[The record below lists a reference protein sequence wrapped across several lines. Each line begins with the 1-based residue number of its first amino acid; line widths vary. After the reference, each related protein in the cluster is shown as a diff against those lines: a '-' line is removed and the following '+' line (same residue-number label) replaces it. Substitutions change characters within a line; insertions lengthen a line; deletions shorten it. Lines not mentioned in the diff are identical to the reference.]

1 MKSLVG
7 LCLLSLVG
15 MEASA
20 QRPTLGTLQE
30 GDTVKVWAVGPRLNG
45 DQSAFGGIRSDTV
58 TLRALPFGPDA
69 MVRARVP
76 YMSLRRVDVRRGS
89 AQSKGRTFAGAVI
102 GGAGG
107 LVLGAMLGPIIECG
121 GADCG
126 GTNGLEG
133 IAGFVVGGGLGLV
146 AGGIVGGV
154 YGARPRP
161 RWESVDL
168 RVTGG
173 R

>member
-1 MKSLVG
+1 MKSVVA
-7 LCLLSLVG
+7 LCLLSLAAPV
-15 MEASA
+15 ASA

-30 GDTVKVWAVGPRLNG
+30 GDTVKVWAVAPRLNG
-45 DQSAFGGIRSDTV
+45 VQSSFGGFRSDTL
-58 TLRALPFGPDA
+58 TLRTVPFGPEA
-69 MVRARVP
+69 MVRAQVP
-76 YMSLRRVDVRRGS
+76 YASLRRVDVRRGT

-107 LVLGAMLGPIIECG
+107 LVLGAMLGPLIECG

-133 IAGFVVGGGLGLV
+133 IAGFVVGGGLGLI
-146 AGGIVGGV
+146 AGGVVGGV
-154 YGARPRP
+154 YGSRPRP
-161 RWESVDL
+161 RWESVQL
-168 RVTGG
+168 R